1 MKKSSPKII
10 IGFEKKEKF
19 TRDKFQIDKTI
30 QILQMLQIYIY
41 IYIYIVGGKRQINYQ
56 FIPTDLLRG
65 CPLIRGFNEN
75 NLYHRLYT
83 I

>member
-10 IGFEKKEKF
+10 IGFEKEKKF

-41 IYIYIVGGKRQINYQ
+41 IYIYIYILWGEK
-56 FIPTDLLRG
+56 DK
-65 CPLIRGFNEN
+65 
-75 NLYHRLYT
+75 
-83 I
+83 

>member
-10 IGFEKKEKF
+10 IGFEKKKKF

-41 IYIYIVGGKRQINYQ
+41 IYIVGGKRQINYQ
-56 FIPTDLLRG
+56 FIPDPYRPVTWLPTHQG
-65 CPLIRGFNEN
+65 I
-75 NLYHRLYT
+75 
-83 I
+83 